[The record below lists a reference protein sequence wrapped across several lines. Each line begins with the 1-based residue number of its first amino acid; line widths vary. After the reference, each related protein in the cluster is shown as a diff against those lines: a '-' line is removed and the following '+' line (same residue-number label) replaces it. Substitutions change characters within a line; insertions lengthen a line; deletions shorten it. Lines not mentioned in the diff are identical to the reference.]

1 MRLCL
6 AVFLLAAVPAMAQD
20 ASWLPKGTADIVLL
34 DKIRAQ
40 PNNVA
45 VKVGDSTVFGS
56 ITVKVTNC
64 VIRPPDQ
71 PADAA
76 AYVEVT
82 DNRKG
87 SGDVF
92 HGWLLAKTPSV
103 SQMEHPVYDLRLMGC
118 H

>member
-1 MRLCL
+1 MRRLVL
-6 AVFLLAAVPAMAQD
+6 VLLLAAGSASAQESWVPQ
-20 ASWLPKGTADIVLL
+20 GTADLVLL

-40 PNNVA
+40 PSQVA

-56 ITVKVTNC
+56 ITVKVTHC

-82 DNRKG
+82 DNRQG
-87 SGDVF
+87 GGDVF
-92 HGWLLAKTPSV
+92 HGWLLAKEPGV

>member
-1 MRLCL
+1 MKAWLTIL
-6 AVFLLAAVPAMAQD
+6 LLAAGPAMAQEG
-20 ASWLPKGTADIVLL
+20 WVPKGAADIVLL
-34 DKIRAQ
+34 DKISAQ
-40 PNNVA
+40 PSTVT

-56 ITVKVTNC
+56 ITVKVASC

-82 DNRKG
+82 DNRQRG
-87 SGDVF
+87 GEIF
-92 HGWLLAKTPSV
+92 HGWLLVKTPAV
-103 SQMEHPVYDLRLMGC
+103 SQLEHPVYDLRLMGC

>member
-1 MRLCL
+1 MRIL
-6 AVFLLAAVPAMAQD
+6 ALVLVLAAGQAMAQD
-20 ASWLPKGTADIVLL
+20 AWVPKGAADIVLL

-40 PNNVA
+40 PSDVA

-64 VIRPPDQ
+64 LVRPPDQ

-82 DNRKG
+82 DNRKQG
-87 SGDVF
+87 GDVF
-92 HGWLLAKTPSV
+92 HGWLLVKTPAV
-103 SQMEHPVYDLRLMGC
+103 SQLEHPVYDLRLMGC